1 MTKIEFFKHNLTDK
15 NISGLKKII
24 KSNIIT
30 SGSYGIKVEKQ
41 ICKFF
46 QSKYALLTN
55 SWTNGAIATLLA
67 LNIKKGDEV
76 IVPAMTF
83 VATANVVEIVGAKPI
98 FVDCDPDTLLID
110 NKKILKAINKKT
122 KAIFVVHLYGN
133 MFDVKKLKKSLILM
147 KSNAKIIEDA
157 AHSFESKFDGKKVGN
172 NSEIAIFSFYATKN
186 ITCAE
191 GGAIITNNKKLYNL
205 ICQTRSH
212 GLSKNFTQRFY
223 SKNYN
228 HWDMNILG
236 TKANLPDVLA
246 SFLPSQIYNIYKNLK
261 KREKAYFYY
270 KKKLMNQNIKFQKIN
285 KRCLSALHLFP
296 IHVKLSI
303 RDKLLNY
310 LNKNNIGCTVNYK
323 AVTELNYYK
332 KKYNLKS
339 SNYKNSINWG
349 RGTIS
354 LPFYPNIKRA
364 EQIYVIKKLKEGL
377 KKYD

>member
-1 MTKIEFFKHNLTDK
+1 MTKIEFFKHDLSNK
-15 NISGLKKII
+15 NISSLKNII

-30 SGSYGIKVEKQ
+30 SGNYGIEVEKK

-46 QSKYALLTN
+46 KSKYALLTN

-83 VATANVVEIVGAKPI
+83 VATANVVEIVGAKPV
-98 FVDCDPDTLLID
+98 FVDCDPETLLID
-110 NKKILKAINKKT
+110 NEKILKAINKKT
-122 KAIFVVHLYGN
+122 KAIILVHLYGN
-133 MFDVKKLKKSLILM
+133 MFDVKKLKKSLLRK
-147 KSNAKIIEDA
+147 KSRVKIIEDA
-157 AHSFESKFDGKKVGN
+157 AHSFESKFNGKKVGFC
-172 NSEIAIFSFYATKN
+172 SDVSIFSFYATKN

-205 ICQTRSH
+205 ISQTRSH

-236 TKANLPDVLA
+236 TKANLPDILA
-246 SFLPSQIYNIYKNLK
+246 SFLPNQIDNIYKKLK
-261 KREKAYFYY
+261 KRKKAYIFY
-270 KKKLMNQNIKFQKIN
+270 KKKLINQNIKFQTIN
-285 KRCLSALHLFP
+285 KGCLSGLHLFP

-323 AVTELNYYK
+323 AVTELSYYK
-332 KKYNLKS
+332 KKYNLKN

-354 LPFYPNIKRA
+354 LPFYANIKKTD
-364 EQIYVIKKLKEGL
+364 QIYVIKKLKEAL

>member
-1 MTKIEFFKHNLTDK
+1 MNKIEFFKHSLSNK
-15 NISGLKKII
+15 NISSLKNII

-30 SGSYGIKVEKQ
+30 SGNYGIKVEKKL
-41 ICKFF
+41 CKFF

-83 VATANVVEIVGAKPI
+83 VATANVVEIIGAKPV

-110 NKKILKAINKKT
+110 NEKILKAINKKT

-133 MFDVKKLKKSLILM
+133 VFNVKKLKNSLRTKKL
-147 KSNAKIIEDA
+147 KVTIIEDA

-172 NSEIAIFSFYATKN
+172 YSDVSIFSFYATKN

-191 GGAIITNNKKLYNL
+191 GGAIITNNKKLYDL
-205 ICQTRSH
+205 INQTRSH
-212 GLSKNFTQRFY
+212 GLSKNFNQRFY
-223 SKNYN
+223 SKTYS

-236 TKANLPDVLA
+236 TKANLPDILA
-246 SFLPSQIYNIYKNLK
+246 SFLPNQIDNIYKNLK
-261 KREKAYFYY
+261 KRKKAYYFY
-270 KKKLMNQNIKFQKIN
+270 KNKLINQNIKFQKIDD
-285 KRCLSALHLFP
+285 RCLSALHLFP
-296 IHVKLSI
+296 IQVKSNI

-310 LNKNNIGCTVNYK
+310 LNKKNIGCTVNYK
-323 AVTELNYYK
+323 AITELNYYK

-339 SNYKNSINWG
+339 SNYKNSIKWG
-349 RGTIS
+349 KGTIS
-354 LPFYPNIKRA
+354 LPFYPNIKRSD
-364 EQIYVIKKLKEGL
+364 QIYVIKKLKEGL

>member
-1 MTKIEFFKHNLTDK
+1 MTKIEFFKHDLSNK
-15 NISGLKKII
+15 NISSLKNII

-30 SGSYGIKVEKQ
+30 SGNYGIEVEKK

-55 SWTNGAIATLLA
+55 SWTNGAIAALLA

-110 NKKILKAINKKT
+110 NEKILKAINKRT

-133 MFDVKKLKKSLILM
+133 MFDVKKLKKMLHSK
-147 KSNAKIIEDA
+147 KSSVKIIEDA
-157 AHSFESKFDGKKVGN
+157 AHSFESKFNGKKVG
-172 NSEIAIFSFYATKN
+172 SYSDVSIFSFYATKN

-205 ICQTRSH
+205 ISQTRSH
-212 GLSKNFTQRFY
+212 GLSKNFSQRFY

-236 TKANLPDVLA
+236 TKANLPDILA
-246 SFLPSQIYNIYKNLK
+246 SFLPDQIDDIYKKLK
-261 KREKAYFYY
+261 KRQKAYFFY
-270 KKKLMNQNIKFQKIN
+270 KKELINQNIKFQTVDK
-285 KRCLSALHLFP
+285 KCLSALHLFP
-296 IHVKLSI
+296 IHVKLRI

-323 AVTELNYYK
+323 AITELSYYK
-332 KKYNLKS
+332 KKYNLKN

-354 LPFYPNIKRA
+354 LPFYPNIKKA
-364 EQIYVIKKLKEGL
+364 DQIYVIKKLKEAL
-377 KKYD
+377 KKYE